1 MTSMNAN
8 GTDPDR
14 NQMSLG
20 LLVFL
25 GILIT
30 TVLGGLLFWLFTWAQ
45 SDNSA
50 FRAFGDVDGD
60 EMFDAA
66 RTAVTVIG
74 VIGIGGAALIAYRRQ
89 RTTETAQQT
98 AAQSLTVA
106 ANAQTTAAEA
116 LTLSQS
122 QFKHTTERALRER
135 YTEAAEQLGSKSFA
149 IRFAGVYAFA
159 SLADD
164 WLTIGKPAECQV
176 CVDVLCAY
184 LRTPTSAY
192 SDNDDDADDD
202 EVERSRP
209 TAASQEDEV
218 RKAILR
224 VIADKTRIPKPGEAR
239 GTWQKCTFDLSNT
252 TLWDVQLVGCKF
264 DGGVDFTG
272 TRFGGMPFFDR
283 SEFVKTSFAKARLTY
298 GASFRKCVLG
308 DGVKFDKAQFKGAI
322 RFTQAQTS
330 GLITFDEAR
339 AWEADLFFQ
348 EAHFAP
354 LSSVTFNF
362 MKVLGKSTL
371 NFTNAWFDG
380 GAVDVSSV
388 RAEIESRLIFDE
400 PRCWKRP
407 PIVKWGEG
415 TSPDDVSPTPWPPL
429 VDEQPDSPGRH
440 IEEIPETN
448 RSRIVRD
455 DE

>member
-1 MTSMNAN
+1 MMTFMKAK
-8 GTDPDR
+8 GTDPNR
-14 NQMSLG
+14 PQMSLG
-20 LLVFL
+20 LLVFW
-25 GILIT
+25 GVLIT
-30 TVLGGLLFWLFTWAQ
+30 TVLGGSLFWLFTWAQ
-45 SDNSA
+45 SDNSV

-66 RTAVTVIG
+66 RTAVTVLG
-74 VIGIGGAALIAYRRQ
+74 VIGLGGAALIAYRRQ
-89 RTTETAQQT
+89 RTTETAQTT
-98 AAQSLTVA
+98 AAQAVI
-106 ANAQTTAAEA
+106 
-116 LTLSQS
+116 LSQS

-135 YTEAAEQLGSKSFA
+135 YTEAAEQLGSDSFA

-164 WLTIGKPAECQV
+164 WLTIGNQAECQV

-184 LRTPTSAY
+184 LRTPTSVY
-192 SDNDDDADDD
+192 NDNDDGVDD
-202 EVERSRP
+202 EGTVSRP

-224 VIADKTRIPKPGEAR
+224 VIADKTRIPNPGEAG

-264 DGGVDFTG
+264 DGGVNFTG
-272 TRFGGMPFFDR
+272 TQFGGTPIFDR
-283 SEFVKTSFAKARLTY
+283 SEFAKTSFVKARLTN

-308 DGVKFDKAQFKGAI
+308 DGVRFDKAEFKDAI
-322 RFTQAQTS
+322 RFTQARTS
-330 GLITFDEAR
+330 GVITFDEAC

-362 MKVLGKSTL
+362 MKVLRKSTL

-400 PRCWKRP
+400 PRCWKKP
-407 PIVKWGEG
+407 PTVRWGEG
-415 TSPDDVSPTPWPPL
+415 TSPDDDVSPTTWPPL
-429 VDEQPDSPGRH
+429 VDEQPDWPGRH
-440 IEEIPETN
+440 IEEIPKTD
-448 RSRIVRD
+448 RPRIVLD